1 MLLAHGK
8 LVQVAEIG
16 YRDVDEL
23 KTFFGPYYGHYD
35 WSDFLAVAP

>member
-8 LVQVAEIG
+8 LKEVASVG
-16 YRDVDEL
+16 FANRDES
-23 KTFFGPYYGHYD
+23 KGPFLGH